1 MLALCVHSCQNTRKH
16 QALNLATVV
25 NSRMRGWSEFMKRSI
40 IIAIAIA
47 AGALVFGFVLFSA
60 HVMRPKADDLRT
72 ADAIVVLTGPGN
84 RIQSGADLLKSG
96 RGKRMLITGVNRK
109 ISRGSIQRLSRLDDE
124 AFNCCVDLGYEALNT
139 IGNADETRNWVHSN
153 GYKSLLVV
161 TSTYHMPR
169 SLMELS
175 SALPDTVLIPHGV
188 MPSKFPDD
196 SWWLNRATTR
206 TLLSEYL
213 KFIPASIRTI
223 GHRFLRWSG
232 NILGHDDEST
242 DANV

>member
-1 MLALCVHSCQNTRKH
+1 
-16 QALNLATVV
+16 
-25 NSRMRGWSEFMKRSI
+25 MKRGI
-40 IIAIAIA
+40 ITTMAIG

-60 HVMRPKADDLRT
+60 HVMRPKADDMRT

-84 RIQSGADLLKSG
+84 RIQSGAALLESG

-109 ISRGSIQRLSRLDDE
+109 ISRGAIQRISRLNE
-124 AFNCCVDLGYEALNT
+124 EKFNCCVDLGYEALNT
-139 IGNADETRNWVHSN
+139 IGNADETRDWVRSN

-175 SALPDTVLIPHGV
+175 SALPDTELIPHGV

-196 SWWLNRATTR
+196 GWWLNRTTTR
-206 TLLSEYL
+206 VLLSEYL
-213 KFIPASIRTI
+213 KFIPTSIRTFA
-223 GHRFLRWSG
+223 HRVLGWSG
-232 NILGHDDEST
+232 EPPDQDDEPNET
-242 DANV
+242 NV